1 MFHVPLEVTEDADIG
16 KLFAVAVG
24 RQGEQEGPLEAH
36 EAPHTGQVET
46 ARVSQGLLFADGDRQ
61 ESDKGHDCQQGEEKP
76 AEEEELEAP
85 EPRPPVVLQVHD
97 VSDQGPK
104 C

>member
-1 MFHVPLEVTEDADIG
+1 MNGVHIPSC
-16 KLFAVAVG
+16 VG
-24 RQGEQEGPLEAH
+24 QEGDEEQL
-36 EAPHTGQVET
+36 T
-46 ARVSQGLLFADGDRQ
+46 LLFADGDRQ
-61 ESDKGHDCQQGEEKP
+61 ESDKGHNCQQEEEKP

>member
-46 ARVSQGLLFADGDRQ
+46 ARVSQGCGRDGHRLAFRAFQTGVMLFIFTCVWPNTQ
-61 ESDKGHDCQQGEEKP
+61 
-76 AEEEELEAP
+76 
-85 EPRPPVVLQVHD
+85 
-97 VSDQGPK
+97 
-104 C
+104 